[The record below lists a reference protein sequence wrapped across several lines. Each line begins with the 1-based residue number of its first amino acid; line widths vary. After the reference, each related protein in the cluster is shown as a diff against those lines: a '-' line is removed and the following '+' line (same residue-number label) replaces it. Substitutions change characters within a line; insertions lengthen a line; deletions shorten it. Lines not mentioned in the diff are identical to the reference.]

1 MQGMI
6 GSRRSADHGKGGRKQ
21 YYLAYTILFLLAAC
35 AVFSWYF
42 LSGRTLIWEMDGW
55 KQHYKALIYYARYL
69 RSIVQGIFFQHQ
81 LNIPAWDFSIGE
93 GSDILTAFH
102 YYVIGDPFAV
112 FSVFVPTRFMY
123 LYYEAMV
130 LLRMYLA
137 GIAFSSLCFRTGLKD
152 RHGVLAGS
160 MAYVFCFWALRN
172 AARHPYFLNPML
184 YFPLLILGVEK
195 ILEKKRPYF
204 FIFAVFLSAISNF
217 YFFYMLVLAT
227 VIYVAARLAASYRKD
242 IREGACML
250 LRIGASSVLGVLMAA
265 VTLLPMCYAFLSDT
279 RVSSGR
285 GIHLFYPFSYYGR
298 LPGLFVSSGAEYW
311 LCLGF
316 AVPVLVAVFWF
327 LFRSKGQGLLKGLFL
342 VCIVIIAFPVL
353 GQAFNG
359 FSYVANRWCWA
370 FALLVAYVLAA
381 MWPRL
386 MGLCKKDARFLYGCL
401 TAYLLAC
408 VALWPSWSGNA
419 FCSIGLGYLF
429 VMVLYPMRNG
439 KALLGQQQKQRLA
452 LALVLASI
460 FINSFWH
467 NAPVGKNYV
476 ADCMELE
483 EVKHGLM
490 ANETAAIQKA
500 ARKDGAEGF
509 YRFSGNRPVQ
519 NANVVSGLSSTQ
531 YYWSISNHYAGS
543 FRKAVELREADTYNY
558 RGYDGRAA
566 LLSLASV
573 RYYAVPHDSTGV
585 PPYGFSRVQL
595 EEEEEAG
602 YAIYR
607 NDSPLPLAYCYGSY
621 IPVETWEALPAVEKE
636 ASLLQGVVLEGK
648 GLSQEDGGIPMAE
661 LGFTDQE
668 VTPSISCEGKGI
680 SFQDHAFVV
689 TEAHAKARLEFQ
701 GLEGCETYLSIQGLS
716 YREGQIGDSSP
727 GSKRA
732 SQKQLRQEAEKQD
745 EFSWNSKEG
754 IKLTLTSPV
763 GEEKTLTYY
772 TEESSH
778 YSGRH
783 DFAVNLGYS
792 KEAATYAEICFEK
805 PGLYSFDA
813 IGITCQPMEGYGE
826 QLQKLQE
833 DTLENMVI
841 GTDRVTGEIAVEE
854 PKVLCLAIPYSEGW
868 KGYVDGKEV
877 PLFQANR
884 MYMGIALEKGEHKV
898 ELVYG
903 TPLLKAGLMVSVF
916 GVLALGGVVFI
927 LEYKRKSLAMTS
939 EKGT

>member
-1 MQGMI
+1 MQGTI
-6 GSRRSADHGKGGRKQ
+6 RSGKGAVHGEGGGKR
-21 YYLAYTILFLLAAC
+21 YYVTYTILFLLAAC

-42 LSGRTLIWEMDGW
+42 LAGRTMIWEMDGW

-81 LNIPAWDFSIGE
+81 LTIPAWDFSIGE

-152 RHGVLAGS
+152 RHGVLAGA

-172 AARHPYFLNPML
+172 AARHPYFLNPMV

-195 ILEKKRPYF
+195 ILEKKRPYLF
-204 FIFAVFLSAISNF
+204 VFAVFLSAVSNF

-227 VIYVAARLAASYRKD
+227 VIYVGARLVTGYRKD
-242 IREGACML
+242 MKEGACML
-250 LRIGASSVLGVLMAA
+250 LRVGASSVLGVLMAA
-265 VTLLPMCYAFLSDT
+265 VILLPMCYAFLSDT

-285 GIHLFYPFSYYGR
+285 GIHILYPFSYYGR

-316 AVPVLVAVFWF
+316 AVPVLIAVFWF
-327 LFRSKGQGLLKGLFL
+327 LFRSKGRGLLKGLFFICL
-342 VCIVIIAFPVL
+342 VIIAFPVL

-370 FALLVAYVLAA
+370 FALLMAYVLAA

-386 MGLCKKDARFLYGCL
+386 MGLCRKDARFLYRCL
-401 TAYLLAC
+401 TVYLLAC
-408 VALWPSWSGNA
+408 VALRPSWSGNT
-419 FCSIGLGYLF
+419 FSSIGLGYLF
-429 VMVLYPMRNG
+429 VMVLFPVWKG
-439 KALLGQQQKQRLA
+439 KAFLGQQKKQRLA
-452 LALVLASI
+452 MVLVLASI
-460 FINSFWH
+460 FINSFWQ
-467 NAPVGKNYV
+467 NAPIGKNYV

-490 ANETAAIQKA
+490 KNETAAIQEA
-500 ARKDGAEGF
+500 ASAEEAEGF
-509 YRFSGNRPVQ
+509 FRFSGNRPVQ

-543 FRKAVELREADTYNY
+543 LRKALELREADTYNY

-566 LLSLASV
+566 LLSLAAV
-573 RYYAVPHDSTGV
+573 RYYAIPNDSTGTA
-585 PPYGFSRVQL
+585 PYGFSRVQL
-595 EEEEEAG
+595 EGDGKAQQSGEG
-602 YAIYR
+602 YAVYR
-607 NDSPLPLAYCYGSY
+607 NNHSLPLAYCFDGY
-621 IPVETWEALPAVEKE
+621 IPVETWEALPAVEKQ
-636 ASLLQGVVLEGK
+636 AALLQGAVLEGK
-648 GLSQEDGGIPMAE
+648 GLSEEDAGLPLAD
-661 LGFTDQE
+661 LHFTDQE
-668 VTPSISCEGKGI
+668 VTPSITCEGEGI
-680 SFQDHAFVV
+680 SQQDHAFVV
-689 TEAHAKARLEFQ
+689 TKPHAKAHLEFQ
-701 GLEGCETYLSIQGLS
+701 GLEGCETYLSVQGLS
-716 YREGQIGDSSP
+716 YREGQIGEENP
-727 GSKRA
+727 GSKKA
-732 SQKQLRQEAEKQD
+732 NKAQSRQEAEKQD

-754 IKLTLTSPV
+754 IKLLLTSSV

-792 KEAATYAEICFEK
+792 KEAATDAEISFEK
-805 PGLYSFDA
+805 PGTYSFDSLGV
-813 IGITCQPMEGYGE
+813 ICQPMEGYGE
-826 QLQKLQE
+826 QVQGLQE

-841 GTDRVTGEIAVEE
+841 GTDRVTGEAALEA
-854 PKVLCLAIPYSEGW
+854 PKLLCLAIPYSEGW

-898 ELVYG
+898 ELVYD
-903 TPLLKAGLMVSVF
+903 TPFLREGLMVSGF
-916 GVLALGGVVFI
+916 GVLALGGVIFI
-927 LEYKRKSLAMTS
+927 LEYKKKKRT
-939 EKGT
+939 